1 MELNLE
7 LAFEQPV
14 ELSLAFEIPPERLAR
29 EELLSLTPATFA
41 GRLERSEQG
50 FVLTGRLAFEGS
62 VTCARCLNPVP
73 FSGSED
79 VVWLFVPAH
88 QRPAAEETELDARD
102 PDLIYYDDFKVR
114 FDPLIEEQ
122 LQLELPMKALCR
134 EDCKGLC
141 PSCGADLNAV
151 ACGCKTTADER
162 WGALKALR
170 AEKS

>member
-14 ELSLAFEIPPERLAR
+14 ELSLAFEIPPQRLAR
-29 EELLSLTPATFA
+29 EELVSLAPATFA

-50 FVLTGRLAFEGS
+50 FVLTGRLGFQGS
-62 VTCARCLNPVP
+62 VTCARCLSPVP
-73 FSGSED
+73 FSGTEE

-88 QRPAAEETELDARD
+88 QRPAAEETQLEAGDL
-102 PDLIYYDDFKVR
+102 DLIYYDDFKVP

-134 EDCKGLC
+134 ADCKGLC
-141 PSCGADLNAV
+141 PSCGADLNAG
-151 ACGCKTTADER
+151 ACGCKAAADGR
-162 WGALKALR
+162 WDALKTLR